1 MAAFTNQS
9 RTHPPGVLSRS
20 LVSAQSKS
28 AWEGESDV
36 AVVWVTNNK
45 RMYTI
50 LLIMC
55 MAFRSAARMS
65 IRGRN
70 LSGQTDQNFLDP
82 RSIRLELGNEDI
94 SRHPNLSLYPLR
106 TRDFQRETR

>member
-1 MAAFTNQS
+1 MHGGFYQS
-9 RTHPPGVLSRS
+9 TSDSPWGVLLQS

-28 AWEGESDV
+28 AWEGEGDV
-36 AVVWVTNNK
+36 AVVWVNNNK

-65 IRGRN
+65 IRGHN
-70 LSGQTDQNFLDP
+70 LSDD
-82 RSIRLELGNEDI
+82 
-94 SRHPNLSLYPLR
+94 
-106 TRDFQRETR
+106 

>member
-1 MAAFTNQS
+1 MHGGFYQS
-9 RTHPPGVLSRS
+9 ISDSPLRCVITKLGI
-20 LVSAQSKS
+20 SAVKIRM
-28 AWEGESDV
+28 GRRSDV

-65 IRGRN
+65 IRGRI
-70 LSGQTDQNFLDP
+70 LSG
-82 RSIRLELGNEDI
+82 
-94 SRHPNLSLYPLR
+94 
-106 TRDFQRETR
+106 